1 MMSGI
6 TSTVLNE
13 ANAAF
18 VLLGMMLV
26 SSTMALLAAL
36 FVLYLDRRN
45 RWSHPR

>member
-1 MMSGI
+1 MSGI

-36 FVLYLDRRN
+36 FVLCLDRRKTEGN
-45 RWSHPR
+45 PV